1 MIAVIVFFFLLGYLL
16 GARDVVFRN
25 LRTILIIVM
34 AISLSVAVPDIEVYM
49 NAEVALGE
57 AFEKAKFAIG
67 AVVVF
72 VIATSLGADYM
83 LASPQ
88 QLDVMH
94 EAFERCFAVVA
105 DDAKDQT
112 AETPR
117 KKRATA
123 KNVKYE
129 EDLDEANIETTTV
142 LKQTVKQKVVRTK
155 KILQRSFVKEQ
166 KDL

>member
-1 MIAVIVFFFLLGYLL
+1 M
-16 GARDVVFRN
+16 
-25 LRTILIIVM
+25 
-34 AISLSVAVPDIEVYM
+34 
-49 NAEVALGE
+49 
-57 AFEKAKFAIG
+57 
-67 AVVVF
+67 
-72 VIATSLGADYM
+72 
-83 LASPQ
+83 
-88 QLDVMH
+88 
-94 EAFERCFAVVA
+94 A